1 MKERRIFMDTNKN
14 NAIIKMVVELT
25 AAKLSNSSVH
35 VAKAGGEHVADFM
48 QEVYD
53 KLVEL
58 HNKAND

>member
-1 MKERRIFMDTNKN
+1 MDTNKN

-48 QEVYD
+48 QEVYE

-58 HNKAND
+58 HNKADD